1 MKQQNPF
8 ESSGSGETSD
18 STISSEWDVVA
29 WGAGWF
35 FFVLLSYS
43 VVRPIRETMGTIGG
57 TAQLQGLMLVTFMV
71 MLLAVPAYSALVN
84 RLTRRWLVRVVFHFF
99 CVSLLVFSA
108 GLAFGSEPVRVWT
121 ARVFFIWVNVF
132 GLFATSVFWSVLT
145 DLFSSEQGKR
155 LFGRIAAGGTI
166 GAIAGSF
173 LTSQIATWIPTF
185 ALLLVPVVTIQ
196 LGLFCAWRLERS
208 VSAHPEFGGGN
219 QGNQKL
225 QSGGLL
231 DGITRVISSPYLASI
246 CVFLFF
252 VQASGTLLYL
262 QQAEIVG
269 SQVMGNQQRT
279 QFFAYV
285 DFATQTLT
293 FLGQAFLSSWILRRF
308 GVAAAL
314 LVLPAVYCIGF
325 AALAQSQTL
334 ITVAVCMV
342 AARASAY
349 GITVPAREVLF
360 TVVDREDR
368 YKSKS
373 FIDTVVLRGGDAIAG
388 QVFGTL
394 HNVAGFAFAAINLG
408 TLPVMA
414 LWGFAAFRLG
424 RRQKRL
430 SELAE
435 EDHAE
440 QEPESSAPTDSG
452 SSAR

>member
-1 MKQQNPF
+1 MPQRP
-8 ESSGSGETSD
+8 
-18 STISSEWDVVA
+18 SEWGVVA

-43 VVRPIRETMGTIGG
+43 VVRPVRETMGAIGG
-57 TAQLQGLMLVTFMV
+57 TKQLQGLMLVTFAV

-84 RLTRRWLVRVVFHFF
+84 RLARRWLVRVVFHFF
-99 CVSLLVFSA
+99 CLSLAGFSA

-121 ARVFFIWVNVF
+121 ARVFFVWVNVY

-173 LTSQIATWIPTF
+173 LTSQIATRIST
-185 ALLLVPVVTIQ
+185 AGLLLVPILTIQ
-196 LGLFCAWRLERS
+196 LGLWCAWRLELR
-208 VSAHPEFGGGN
+208 VANHPDFGHG
-219 QGNQKL
+219 QGANQKF

-231 DGITRVISSPYLASI
+231 EGITRVLASPYLASI

-252 VQASGTLLYL
+252 VQASGTLLYF

-269 SQVMGNQQRT
+269 TQIVNDQQKT
-279 QFFAYV
+279 QLFAYI

-293 FLGQAFLSSWILRRF
+293 LLGQALLSGLILRRF
-308 GVAAAL
+308 GVGVAL
-314 LVLPAVYCIGF
+314 MVLPLVYFIAF
-325 AALAQSQTL
+325 AALGQSQSL
-334 ITVAVCMV
+334 LVVAVCMV
-342 AARASAY
+342 AARSCGY

-388 QVFGTL
+388 QTIGAL
-394 HNVAGFAFAAINLG
+394 HNFANLAFSVINLG
-408 TLPVMA
+408 TLPLMA
-414 LWGFAAFRLG
+414 LWMFAAFRLG
-424 RRQKRL
+424 RRQKRR
-430 SELAE
+430 AE
-435 EDHAE
+435 ETSQKTGGED
-440 QEPESSAPTDSG
+440 EPDATSP
-452 SSAR
+452 R

>member
-8 ESSGSGETSD
+8 ESSSESGDGSD
-18 STISSEWDVVA
+18 SSEWSVVA

-43 VVRPIRETMGTIGG
+43 VVRPIRETMGSIGG
-57 TAQLQGLMLVTFMV
+57 TKQLQGLMLVTFLV
-71 MLLAVPAYSALVN
+71 MLLAVPAYSALVS
-84 RLTRRWLVRVVFHFF
+84 RFSRRWLVRVVFHFF
-99 CVSLLVFSA
+99 CVSLLGFSA
-108 GLAFGSEPVRVWT
+108 GLAFGTDLVRVWT
-121 ARVFFIWVNVF
+121 ARVFFIWVNVY

-166 GAIAGSF
+166 GAITGSF
-173 LTSQIATWIPTF
+173 LTSQIATSISTS

-196 LGLFCAWRLERS
+196 LGLGCAWRLEKG
-208 VSAHPEFGGGN
+208 VAAHPNFGGRNRAG
-219 QGNQKL
+219 QKL

-231 DGITRVISSPYLASI
+231 EGITRVLSSPYLASI

-262 QQAEIVG
+262 QQAEIVR
-269 SQVMGNQQRT
+269 SQVVDDQQKT

-293 FLGQAFLSSWILRRF
+293 FLGQVFLSSWLLRRF

-314 LVLPAVYCIGF
+314 LVLPVVYCVGF

-334 ITVAVCMV
+334 IAIAVCVV

-394 HNVAGFAFAAINLG
+394 HNIAGFAFSAINLG
-408 TLPVMA
+408 TLPLMA
-414 LWGFAAFRLG
+414 VWGFAAFRLG

-430 SELAE
+430 AE
-435 EDHAE
+435 SAPHDRA
-440 QEPESSAPTDSG
+440 EPEPRSGDAPESA
-452 SSAR
+452 AR